1 MMEMPPFRFAIA
13 DDGTRIA
20 YQTFGSGPPVIVVPE
35 ILASLAVQWESE
47 FYQRAW
53 EHLANHVTLVLFDK
67 RGTGMS
73 DQFEGHASLSELTHD
88 IESVVRAESIS
99 SVSLI
104 GTGDGAIEAVA
115 FAARNPNL
123 VERLV
128 LSNPGYGP
136 GTPDDHPET
145 GEEDFTEIVRARQ
158 EFTSSVLDAWGSDA
172 VAMTQ
177 LLLPSLAD
185 DPSAIEW
192 FARFQRLVISRGQAM
207 DQLGGKF
214 SIRLGDVP
222 RQVTVPTLITH
233 TVGNRVIP
241 IASGRYLSEQIPNAT
256 LIEIPGA
263 DHVVMMAPYWRDVVD
278 THISFITGTD
288 VEAPVHRTYAVV
300 LFTDFV
306 GSTSAAFA
314 EGDEQWA
321 HRLDAHDRAATRLV
335 SLNGGRIVKST
346 GDGLLATFGSLSG
359 ALDASTAL
367 VDELEQLGIPIR
379 AGLHAGEIELRG
391 DDVSGSIVNLAARVM
406 DAAGEGQI
414 FTTSAIRDG
423 LIGSRFEFT
432 DVGRRSLKGFESD
445 WQLYRLASVA
455 SPTEL

>member
-1 MMEMPPFRFAIA
+1 MEMPHFKFAIA
-13 DDGTRIA
+13 DDGARIA
-20 YQTFGSGPPVIVVPE
+20 YQTFGSGPAVIVVPE
-35 ILASLAVQWESE
+35 ILASLAVQWESD

-73 DQFEGHASLSELTHD
+73 DHFEGHANLSALTHD
-88 IESVVRAESIS
+88 IEAIVRTESMS

-115 FAARNPNL
+115 FAARNPGL
-123 VERLV
+123 VDRLV

-136 GTPDDHPET
+136 GTADDHPDTDEA
-145 GEEDFTEIVRARQ
+145 DFTEIAKARE
-158 EFTSSVLDAWGSDA
+158 EFTSRVLDAWGSDA

-177 LLLPSLAD
+177 LLVPSLAD

-207 DQLGGKF
+207 EQLGGKF
-214 SIRLGDVP
+214 SIQLGDVP
-222 RQVTVPTLITH
+222 QKVTVPTLITH
-233 TVGNRVIP
+233 TVGNKVIP
-241 IASGRYLSEQIPNAT
+241 IASGRYLAAQIQDVT
-256 LIEIPGA
+256 LIEIPAA
-263 DHVVMMAPYWRDVVD
+263 DHVVLMAPYWRDVVD
-278 THISFITGTD
+278 AHISFITGTD
-288 VEAPVHRTYAVV
+288 VEAPVHRRFAVV

-306 GSTSAAFA
+306 GSTSAAIA
-314 EGDEQWA
+314 AGDEQWA

-335 SLNGGRIVKST
+335 SLNGGTIVKST
-346 GDGLLATFGSLSG
+346 GDGLLATFDSLSG
-359 ALDASTAL
+359 SLDASLAL
-367 VDELEQLGIPIR
+367 VDELGQLSIPIR

-406 DAAGEGQI
+406 GAAGQGQV

-423 LIGSRFEFT
+423 LVGSRFEFT
-432 DVGRRSLKGFESD
+432 DVGRRTLKGFEAD
-445 WQLYRLASVA
+445 WQLYRLNPVA
-455 SPTEL
+455 SQTTS